1 MFLVSVYDCDNN
13 RILITENVVIETELS
28 DEFMDV
34 SFSGKNGSVVSA
46 TPLKVKSL
54 PKFEN

>member
-13 RILITENVVIETELS
+13 KILLTENVVVETELS

-34 SFSGKNGSVVSA
+34 SFTSKNGSVVWQH
-46 TPLKVKSL
+46 PGR
-54 PKFEN
+54 